1 MIGAADTLEVDREG
15 GVRRKVDA
23 RRKDMFTWNLSV
35 LYDVSRGRGSAPVH
49 LCVLGEFAAFTANLF
64 LKRSPC
70 TASWRGGSQYGRCH
84 RA

>member
-1 MIGAADTLEVDREG
+1 MIGAADTLEVDRGG

-49 LCVLGEFAAFTANLF
+49 LWVVVAL
-64 LKRSPC
+64 RSQL
-70 TASWRGGSQYGRCH
+70 TYF
-84 RA
+84 